1 MASQI
6 WPSVITLLSL
16 LVLIWVSYIVA
27 HFRKKCGIK
36 APATT
41 GDPLFERAYR
51 VQMNTIE
58 SAIVFL
64 PALWLAARWGSGYV
78 VAVAGGLWIAG
89 RIVYALGYLQA
100 AERRSLGFGMS
111 FMAIVVLMADA
122 AMGVLRA
129 VSA

>member
-6 WPSVITLLSL
+6 WPSVITLLAL
-16 LVLIWVSYIVA
+16 LVLIWVSAIVG
-27 HFRKKCGIK
+27 HYRTKCNVK

-58 SAIVFL
+58 SALLFL

-78 VAVAGGLWIAG
+78 VAAAGGLWIVG
-89 RIVYALGYLQA
+89 RIVYALGYLQDPA
-100 AERRSLGFGMS
+100 RRSLGFGIS
-111 FMAIVVLMADA
+111 STGIIALMVDA
-122 AMGVLRA
+122 AIGLFRA
-129 VSA
+129 VIA